1 MTLNTQT
8 KYNTPV
14 FKKNQ
19 PDDSYKIQ
27 ALPEPSGAYPYRL
40 SLSTILPD
48 VNDQK
53 LVFHLVGDTGNLRD
67 TDFLHAVASAMTTQC
82 EGQLE
87 TETPR
92 FLYHLG
98 DIVYNHGEAR
108 QYHRQFFEPYEK
120 YPGPVLAIAGNHD
133 SDVNPESDMPY
144 RSLDAFTTVF
154 CDTASQP
161 VTFSKSGRKSMVQP
175 NVYWTLS
182 TPLATIIGLHT
193 NVPKYGAV
201 SAEQQA
207 WFKEELKNAGLE
219 RPGKALIVCLHHA
232 PYSADVNHGA
242 SPPMIELLESAFNE
256 TGVRPDIVFSGHVHN
271 YQRFTKRYN
280 DGIQIPFIVAG
291 AGGYDELHPIAA
303 LDDDRFFNES
313 PLLKNILLEKYCDD
327 RHGFLKIILTKT
339 QVGVNLTGEYYKVYN
354 QQQDTEPDIELTDS
368 FILQLD

>member
-1 MTLNTQT
+1 MTLNTDT

-27 ALPEPSGAYPYRL
+27 PLPPASGAYPYRL
-40 SLSTILPD
+40 SLSSVLPD
-48 VNDQK
+48 LNDQK

-67 TDFLHAVASAMTTQC
+67 TEFLHAVASAMTAQC

-87 TETPR
+87 THTPR

-98 DIVYNHGEAR
+98 DIVYNHGEAP

-120 YPGPVLAIAGNHD
+120 YPVPILAIAGNHD
-133 SDVNPESDMPY
+133 SDVNPESAVPY
-144 RSLDAFTTVF
+144 HSLDAFTTVF

-161 VTFSKSGRKSMVQP
+161 VSFSKSGRKSIVQP
-175 NVYWTLS
+175 NVYWTLN

-201 SAEQQA
+201 SAEQRA
-207 WFKEELKNAGLE
+207 WFIEELKSANLE

-242 SPPMIELLESAFNE
+242 SLPMIELLESAFNE
-256 TGVRPDIVFSGHVHN
+256 SGVRPDIVFSGHVHN
-271 YQRFTKRYN
+271 YQRFIKRYN
-280 DGIQIPFIVAG
+280 DGGLVPFIVAG
-291 AGGYDELHPIAA
+291 AGGYDELHPIATVE
-303 LDDDRFFNES
+303 DDRFDNKS
-313 PLLKNILLEKYCDD
+313 PLLHDILLEKYCDNH
-327 RHGFLKIILTKT
+327 HGFLKIILTKT
-339 QVGVNLTGEYYKVYN
+339 LGGVNLTGEYYQVSN
-354 QQQDTEPDIELTDS
+354 QQEDTRPAIVLTDS
-368 FILQLD
+368 FTLQLG